1 MATLHIVNSA
11 AALDSC
17 LPLARGHDAVL
28 LIEDGVYAARD
39 ELQVAASLHVLDSDL
54 RARGL
59 AGHIDPA
66 FRVVTYD
73 GFVGLVEQHSPIV
86 TWSR

>member
-1 MATLHIVNSA
+1 MATLHIVNTA

-17 LPLARGHDAVL
+17 LPLLSDNDAVL
-28 LIEDGVYAARD
+28 LIEDGAYAARR
-39 ELQVAASLHVLDSDL
+39 ELRVSASLHVLESDL

-59 AGHIDPA
+59 SGRTDAA
-66 FRVVTYD
+66 FQIETYD
-73 GFVGLVEQHSPIV
+73 GFVRLVERHSPVV